1 MIFSEKLQFIRK
13 NHGFT
18 QEELAGKLNVS
29 RQAVAKWESGQVYS
43 DIFNLIQISN
53 LFHVT
58 VDYLVKDQDC
68 TVQCTNEMKT
78 DIEKLIRFCLEANKN
93 TYAPHMNRVDS
104 TSNSEECAVLIGVVN
119 SALLLTD
126 VLFYSFN
133 FCTVIKQYIFA

>member
-29 RQAVAKWESGQVYS
+29 RQAVAKWESGQVYP

-68 TVQCTNEMKT
+68 TVQCTNENRYRKT
-78 DIEKLIRFCLEANKN
+78 YYI
-93 TYAPHMNRVDS
+93 
-104 TSNSEECAVLIGVVN
+104 
-119 SALLLTD
+119 
-126 VLFYSFN
+126 SFRS
-133 FCTVIKQYIFA
+133 K

>member
-1 MIFSEKLQFIRK
+1 M
-13 NHGFT
+13 
-18 QEELAGKLNVS
+18 S

-93 TYAPHMNRVDS
+93 TYAAHMNRVDS
-104 TSNSEECAVLIGVVN
+104 TSNSEECVVLIGVVN

-126 VLFYSFN
+126 VLLYSFD
-133 FCTVIKQYIFA
+133 FCDIIKQYISA